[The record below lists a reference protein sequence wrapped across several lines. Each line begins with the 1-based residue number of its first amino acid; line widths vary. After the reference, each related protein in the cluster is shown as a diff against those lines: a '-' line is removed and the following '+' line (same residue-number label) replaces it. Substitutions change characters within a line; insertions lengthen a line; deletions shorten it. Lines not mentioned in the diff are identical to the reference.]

1 MFEFRCPA
9 CEALAYS
16 SVQAPNVDGCPSCG
30 ADLEELG
37 SAGRP
42 QTLPRQPR
50 PDDSP
55 LSYAPLA
62 PMNSS
67 VVAVRAAEGLRAVG

>member
-16 SVQAPNVDGCPSCG
+16 SVQAPSAHGCPSCG
-30 ADLEELG
+30 ADLEEIG
-37 SAGRP
+37 SARK
-42 QTLPRQPR
+42 
-50 PDDSP
+50 
-55 LSYAPLA
+55 LS

-67 VVAVRAAEGLRAVG
+67 VVAVTAAEGLRAPG